1 MQGAEFGGIQPL
13 NSSGQLSNYGGGGG
27 GLLVVPGKIGDI
39 NYGTI
44 REISSSIGAY
54 RIGQQIWFQLTI
66 FQSAVGSTNWLT
78 RLRLKPWWL
87 CENIE
92 FRAPGVPSWLGV
104 DQAAFSGGTRADNP
118 YCWSPSPKRLDITP
132 YNTAPPA
139 IPVLPNSDSVFL
151 DDVWTFDLED
161 PNYAPYAA
169 TVLPGQLY
177 PVRTA
182 SFYYPAHGVA
192 IGFTY
197 EATWNS
203 EPEEG
208 DNIRV
213 GLRWKTGTT
222 NSLVQE
228 SIG

>member
-13 NSSGQLSNYGGGGG
+13 NSTGQLAKYGDTAQSFLILSGAG
-27 GLLVVPGKIGDI
+27 GDI
-39 NYGTI
+39 NYGLI
-44 REISSSIGAY
+44 REVPSSIGAY

-66 FQSAVGSTNWLT
+66 FQNPENSANWLT

-104 DQAAFSGGTRADNP
+104 DQAAFSGGTRTNNR

-132 YNTAPPA
+132 YNSAPPA
-139 IPVLPNSDSVFL
+139 IPVLSNSDSVFL

-161 PNYAPYAA
+161 PNDPAYAA
-169 TVLPGQLY
+169 TVLTGQL

-182 SFYYPAHGVA
+182 SFYYPSHGVA

-197 EATWNS
+197 EATWDS
-203 EPEEG
+203 TPGEG
-208 DNIRV
+208 DDVRIL
-213 GLRWKTGTT
+213 LRWKTGTT